1 MGKKIIVKGANFTT
15 NAITNDAE
23 PILEP
28 LATMVLGFWNHVET
42 GSTKHWWSNEDLR
55 NATGNY
61 HNFADMYAGFYPAI
75 AASQGEYRITII
87 GDAQVSVIAADSAE
101 PGSNYTAGTNGVYNA
116 TYTQGDTFTSTQ
128 ILSNRSGATHWA
140 LDIKKASGEKV
151 TNASELRRLISIE
164 EITSNS
170 ESNE

>member
-28 LATMVLGFWNHVET
+28 LTTMVLGFWNHVET

-55 NATGNY
+55 NSTSY
-61 HNFADMYAGFYPAI
+61 KKFVDMYAGFYPAI
-75 AASQGEYRITII
+75 PASQGEYRITII
-87 GDAQVSVIAADSAE
+87 GDAKVSVIAADRAE
-101 PGSNYTAGTNGVYNA
+101 PGSNYTAGTNGQWDAAYI
-116 TYTQGDTFTSTQ
+116 QGATFTSTE
-128 ILSNRSGATHWA
+128 ILSNRNNATHWA
-140 LDIKKASGEKV
+140 LDIKKVSGEKV